1 MGFFDYVILA
11 IVLGL
16 VIAAIVVNRK
26 SKKEGKGCCGGGCN
40 SSCEHCKCCELDDKS
55 KK

>member
-16 VIAAIVVNRK
+16 VVVAIVVNRK
-26 SKKEGKGCCGGGCN
+26 AKKEGKGCCGSCN